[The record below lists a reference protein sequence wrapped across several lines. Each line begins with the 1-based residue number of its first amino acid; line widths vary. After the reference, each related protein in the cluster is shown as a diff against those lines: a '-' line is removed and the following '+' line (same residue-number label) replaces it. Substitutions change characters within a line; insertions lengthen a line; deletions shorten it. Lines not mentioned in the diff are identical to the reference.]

1 MKTEEQETRSEEGER
16 PPSAADLEPREQA
29 PRRRW
34 TAFLTGNAARARR
47 EERARRRL
55 RSRQRRYQKS
65 VARRRQRELASL
77 ERRLLGRSRTGG
89 RSRSMPFSRPAADET
104 ATLETIVTQIVERAL
119 EDDRER
125 SKAEVE
131 DAVDMRVRLLAK
143 RLTRR
148 IDEQVERRVAAELAG
163 KRTKSPAPAKRQG
176 SSDRRP

>member
-16 PPSAADLEPREQA
+16 PPSAADLAPREQA

-47 EERARRRL
+47 EERARRRV

-77 ERRLLGRSRTGG
+77 ERRLLGRSPTRG
-89 RSRSMPFSRPAADET
+89 SRSMPFSRPAADDTES
-104 ATLETIVTQIVERAL
+104 LETMITQIVERAL

-143 RLTRR
+143 R
-148 IDEQVERRVAAELAG
+148 
-163 KRTKSPAPAKRQG
+163 
-176 SSDRRP
+176 